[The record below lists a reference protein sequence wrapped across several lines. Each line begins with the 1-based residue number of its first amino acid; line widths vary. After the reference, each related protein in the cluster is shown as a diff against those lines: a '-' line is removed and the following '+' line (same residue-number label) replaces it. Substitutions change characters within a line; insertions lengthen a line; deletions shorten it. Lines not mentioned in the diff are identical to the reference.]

1 MAIEPNDICTLL
13 NALDLL
19 DATGSPLPTLAVE
32 RPILR
37 ELVEVWLRVAGLH
50 EMIEMNPGLH
60 EQEELDAVRALL
72 FGVPALALDKPPGR
86 LC

>member
-1 MAIEPNDICTLL
+1 MIEPNDICALL
-13 NALDLL
+13 NKLDLL
-19 DATGSPLPTLAVE
+19 DATSSPLPINVP
-32 RPILR
+32 RPMLR

-72 FGVPALALDKPPGR
+72 FGVPELVLDKPPGR